1 MWSFPFAYL
10 LEKKEKKHKYDGWW
24 ERSYLFIW
32 YHLPVLPPLLY
43 RVLGAETHWAE
54 LLWAKQC
61 LLHCLGWD
69 PSRAGCCTSPCLHL
83 SPDRKQSLPLFVAAW
98 IHILMVSLIPQKL
111 DLLWGNCY
119 IAAKRKLLLS
129 VVTWAYTP
137 SLTKKREF
145 LHHLVQNTHLPKTA
159 QRTHLATQSSHFP
172 ERFNEKV
179 CLKLKIHIY
188 INCR

>member
-1 MWSFPFAYL
+1 MMGGG
-10 LEKKEKKHKYDGWW
+10 KEAI
-24 ERSYLFIW
+24 YLFGTIF
-32 YHLPVLPPLLY
+32 LCSP
-43 RVLGAETHWAE
+43 
-54 LLWAKQC
+54 
-61 LLHCLGWD
+61 HCSTESLEQRLTGLNC
-69 PSRAGCCTSPCLHL
+69 SEQSSACCTAWGGTPAGLAAAPPPAFISP
-83 SPDRKQSLPLFVAAW
+83 PDRKQSLPLFVAAW
-98 IHILMVSLIPQKL
+98 IHILMVSLIPQKI

-119 IAAKRKLLLS
+119 IAVKMKLLLS

-145 LHHLVQNTHLPKTA
+145 LHHLVQNTHLPKTT